1 MGLRDLHMTNSDGTI
16 TATQF
21 DYNWGD
27 LLQERLVFLIESDLW
42 MLADRYA
49 QLSEEQQT
57 ELVEYRQ
64 ALRDITD
71 YEEVNDAADNFPTK
85 LEWMI

>member
-1 MGLRDLHMTNSDGTI
+1 MGLRDIQMTHSDGSVT
-16 TATQF
+16 TTQF

-57 ELVEYRQ
+57 ELIEYRQ

-71 YEEVNDAADNFPTK
+71 YEEVNDAADNFPTRPV
-85 LEWMI
+85 WMA

>member
-1 MGLRDLHMTNSDGTI
+1 
-16 TATQF
+16 
-21 DYNWGD
+21 
-27 LLQERLVFLIESDLW
+27 

-49 QLSEEQQT
+49 QLTEERQT

-71 YEEVNDAADNFPTK
+71 YEEANDAADNFPTEPDWIK
-85 LEWMI
+85 GLLGGFQEGLFY

>member
-1 MGLRDLHMTNSDGTI
+1 
-16 TATQF
+16 
-21 DYNWGD
+21 
-27 LLQERLVFLIESDLW
+27 

-57 ELVEYRQ
+57 ELIEYRQ

-71 YEEVNDAADNFPTK
+71 YEEVNDAADNFPTRPV
-85 LEWMI
+85 WMT

>member
-1 MGLRDLHMTNSDGTI
+1 MGLRDLHMTNSDGTV
-16 TATQF
+16 TTTKF

-85 LEWMI
+85 PDWM

>member
-1 MGLRDLHMTNSDGTI
+1 MSMRRNVTDGVITYDDLEWQDVLEPRQTWFI
-16 TATQF
+16 
-21 DYNWGD
+21 
-27 LLQERLVFLIESDLW
+27 LSDLW

-71 YEEVNDAADNFPTK
+71 YETANDAADNFPTEP
-85 LEWMI
+85 EWMI